1 MLGKSLVFRLL
12 KRGSVALS
20 NKRKNYVRPRKAGGE
35 TCAVSALREAQRNFV
50 AKKRGNPNCCKPE
63 VNTVP
68 YASASSFEEVV
79 KKLRLSP
86 AEYESSIQL
95 KDWVRKNKDHKY
107 VPLTLL
113 QAWGLEV
120 KGES

>member
-1 MLGKSLVFRLL
+1 M
-12 KRGSVALS
+12 
-20 NKRKNYVRPRKAGGE
+20 
-35 TCAVSALREAQRNFV
+35 
-50 AKKRGNPNCCKPE
+50 AKKRGNPNWGKPE

-68 YASASSFEEVV
+68 YVGASSFEDVV

-86 AEYESSIQL
+86 TEYESSIQL

-107 VPLTLL
+107 VPSALL

-120 KGES
+120 RGES

>member
-1 MLGKSLVFRLL
+1 MTGNNAGR
-12 KRGSVALS
+12 S
-20 NKRKNYVRPRKAGGE
+20 NSNYNHLAPLEQAP
-35 TCAVSALREAQRNFV
+35 REAQRNFV
-50 AKKRGNPNCCKPE
+50 SKKRGNPNWGKPE

-68 YASASSFEEVV
+68 YAGASSFEEIV

-86 AEYESSIQL
+86 TQYESSIKL